1 MVSKSIIAL
10 EVFSY
15 KVQNTVTQGNPTPQ
29 KQLPEKV
36 SVFSETIPPTMAKQF
51 GSRLQSPNAREI
63 LRLEM
68 STCYKKRKSDLG
80 NYYS

>member
-1 MVSKSIIAL
+1 MVSIKSFRSVLLIKIL
-10 EVFSY
+10 LLH
-15 KVQNTVTQGNPTPQ
+15 QQGNPRPQ
-29 KQLPEKV
+29 KKLPEKV
-36 SVFSETIPPTMAKQF
+36 PFFTENVPPTTAKQF
-51 GSRLQSPNAREI
+51 GSRLQNPNAREI